1 MSPIAKKIA
10 AVAAVCAIAAL
21 SAQAESPVAA
31 ESGIRLSEWGNKP
44 VLPEVESA
52 APARKAEAESVL
64 PELGEFLSE
73 EWQTLGAGATD
84 TDRLRKAL
92 ANRAT
97 GRADDSLMSFMTSRW
112 ESAPGRLA
120 NFLTDHAETRL
131 NAMPGIENAA
141 LDLTPARDGN
151 GFGFSASGVGML
163 HRDADSGFGLQPKIE
178 RSSADGKLLGSFGA
192 FQRKALGDWGVV
204 GVNVFADYAND
215 PVRGD
220 ASRFR
225 VGADFSSAWVDAD
238 VRRIIGGE
246 GKRYRTSD
254 GRLFQAYAPHGTE
267 AELRVHSPNVLWLEG
282 YAKFAEWEGRGGNA
296 DTRTDSF
303 GLTFQPY
310 TGPMAGLRADAGVS
324 GENAEVD
331 LAYSWVIGKG
341 AALPKSAERFNVYT
355 EIAKKVAAS
364 DFNFADHDVYEG
376 VHLYELER
384 NEQGG
389 LTPAQLSEAYKQMWA
404 MIPPYLRVSEV
415 TQAYCP
421 PPVFNAND
429 EMRRILFERRVELHN
444 TNSDGPG
451 LNYQR
456 ANLDARC
463 VSYLSEDVTGRNGSN
478 ATSFLS
484 HPWRRDFWG
493 RFPHS
498 SSGWTVEPTSPL
510 RRFILD
516 RFKIDT
522 LSGVDFTGS
531 MGHRFRSDGFSH
543 DFYGN
548 PVGSD
553 TVFTPLRIALMNLGG
568 YWNHRNDL
576 QYQTPKMGGVHSAL

>member
-1 MSPIAKKIA
+1 MPTIAKKIA

-31 ESGIRLSEWGNKP
+31 ENGIRMSEWGNKP
-44 VLPEVESA
+44 VLPEVESSA
-52 APARKAEAESVL
+52 IPRKAEAESAL

-73 EWQTLGAGATD
+73 ELQTLGAGATD

-178 RSSADGKLLGSFGA
+178 RSSVDGKLLGSFGA

-225 VGADFSSAWVDAD
+225 VGADFSSSWVDAD

-246 GKRYRTSD
+246 GERYRDSS

-331 LAYSWVIGKG
+331 LAYSG
-341 AALPKSAERFNVYT
+341 
-355 EIAKKVAAS
+355 
-364 DFNFADHDVYEG
+364 
-376 VHLYELER
+376 
-384 NEQGG
+384 
-389 LTPAQLSEAYKQMWA
+389 
-404 MIPPYLRVSEV
+404 
-415 TQAYCP
+415 
-421 PPVFNAND
+421 
-429 EMRRILFERRVELHN
+429 
-444 TNSDGPG
+444 
-451 LNYQR
+451 
-456 ANLDARC
+456 
-463 VSYLSEDVTGRNGSN
+463 
-478 ATSFLS
+478 
-484 HPWRRDFWG
+484 
-493 RFPHS
+493 
-498 SSGWTVEPTSPL
+498 
-510 RRFILD
+510 
-516 RFKIDT
+516 
-522 LSGVDFTGS
+522 
-531 MGHRFRSDGFSH
+531 
-543 DFYGN
+543 
-548 PVGSD
+548 
-553 TVFTPLRIALMNLGG
+553 
-568 YWNHRNDL
+568 
-576 QYQTPKMGGVHSAL
+576 